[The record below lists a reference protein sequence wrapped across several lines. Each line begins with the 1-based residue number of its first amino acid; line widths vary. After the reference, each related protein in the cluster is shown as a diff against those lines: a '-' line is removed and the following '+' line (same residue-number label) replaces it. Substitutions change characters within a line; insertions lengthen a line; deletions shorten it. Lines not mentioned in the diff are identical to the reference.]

1 MSDWSVKKMTKQEFW
16 EQISSECKNC
26 DMCPV
31 KIFADET
38 GTELICCDL
47 GNDCADSLMMLHKRL
62 ERESN
67 DT

>member
-1 MSDWSVKKMTKQEFW
+1 MTIKEFW
-16 EQISSECKNC
+16 EQIGANCKNC

-47 GNDCADSLMMLHKRL
+47 GNDCADSLMMLLRRL
-62 ERESN
+62 ERAWAVGKIRSVK
-67 DT
+67 